1 MVNLENITRL
11 EDAKRDHLK
20 STEESFIE
28 RLPISFEMLLLLPS
42 ILVLG
47 VLSIIP
53 LVTLLWLSVMEG
65 VLSPTDTA
73 TFAGIQNYRAI
84 FTNSSII
91 ESWRVTGI
99 YLFVSLGLQISLGT
113 MVAVALDRVKYIDDL
128 LTSIV
133 LMPMLIAPVIVGF
146 LWAFLLDPSFGLY
159 TYLLNQLGFY
169 TQSPMFSDSVGA
181 MIAVIVMD
189 TWQWT
194 PLVSLILLAR
204 LKSIPQGL
212 YEAARVDGA
221 SFISEFRYIELPMLQ
236 SAFVIALLL
245 RSMDLMRF
253 FTKIFITTEGGPGSS
268 TKIIGYFV
276 YEQTLRFGNLGT
288 GSALG
293 VVMLVVTILMGL
305 FFVEAIMG
313 GAGDE

>member
-1 MVNLENITRL
+1 
-11 EDAKRDHLK
+11 
-20 STEESFIE
+20 
-28 RLPISFEMLLLLPS
+28 
-42 ILVLG
+42 
-47 VLSIIP
+47 
-53 LVTLLWLSVMEG
+53 MEG
-65 VLSPTDTA
+65 VLSPTQTA
-73 TFAGIQNYRAI
+73 TFAGIENYRAI
-84 FTNSSII
+84 FANDGILA
-91 ESWRVTGI
+91 SWRVTAI
-99 YLFVSLGLQISLGT
+99 YLVVSLVLQISLGT
-113 MVAVALDRVKYIDDL
+113 IVAVALDRVKYFDDVF
-128 LTSIV
+128 TSIV

-159 TYLLNQLGFY
+159 TYLLNQLGLY
-169 TQSPMFSDSVGA
+169 TQSPMFSDPTGA

-189 TWQWT
+189 VWQWT

-204 LKSIPQGL
+204 LKSIPQGI

-253 FTKIFITTEGGPGSS
+253 FTKIFITTGGGPGSS
-268 TKIIGYFV
+268 TKIIGYYV

-293 VVMLVVTILMGL
+293 LVMLVITVLMGL
-305 FFVEAIMG
+305 FFVESIMG